1 MYPAPPAPGQAPGYA
16 PHPAA
21 GPWTPTPPYRPAL
34 PVTALPRTRPS
45 GPGGRAFGVVVALGL
60 ILLASLLYAERVD
73 AFDGPVMLTTAA
85 GVVIMCGLGIAIA
98 GAMGRRS
105 GGLGAVAI
113 ITIFIVAPLSAVT
126 DLSFDGNATF
136 AGEGTYTPRTTAAA
150 ARGYNWAFGDVT
162 VDLTELPAGADVQ
175 VPLHLG
181 AGDLRVIVP
190 EGAAVTADVRQGVG
204 DVTWLND
211 QKVSGVGNDRRT
223 YKSEAA
229 ESGAT
234 PDIELD
240 VSMGAGSLTVVEGS

>member
-1 MYPAPPAPGQAPGYA
+1 
-16 PHPAA
+16 
-21 GPWTPTPPYRPAL
+21 
-34 PVTALPRTRPS
+34 VTTLPRTRPS
-45 GPGGRAFGVVVALGL
+45 GPGGRTLGVVVALSL
-60 ILLASLLYAERVD
+60 ILLAVLLYAERID

-113 ITIFIVAPLSAVT
+113 ITILIVAPASAVT
-126 DLSFDGNATF
+126 DLRFDGNGTF

-150 ARGYNWAFGDVT
+150 ADGYNWAFGDVT
-162 VDLTELPAGADVQ
+162 IDLTELPAGADVR

-190 EGAAVTADVRQGVG
+190 AGAAVTADVRQGVG
-204 DVTWLND
+204 DVTWLD
-211 QKVSGVGNDRRT
+211 DEQVSGAGNDRHA
-223 YKSEAA
+223 Y
-229 ESGAT
+229 ESDAVENGAT